1 MADEDPLAG
10 LGKDLKT
17 LLNPKIGMHILPTV
31 LYTLLMVRTRR
42 ICSTITSFSRG

>member
-17 LLNPKIGMHILPTV
+17 LLNPKISMHILPTV
-31 LYTLLMVRTRR
+31 LYTFLMVRKWR
-42 ICSTITSFSRG
+42 ICSTIPSFSCG